1 MTMVQNQLLGSLNGT
16 VAALPQRTR
25 GRYAS
30 DHTSSW
36 NVHESWSEQ
45 LQSSTAPHF
54 FHKRAR
60 NIGCKMLQGSMKW
73 IILMGVGSY
82 HVISSHPAAFPL
94 PKTNIEVPHQKM
106 SRILFLLGQTGQL
119 WKRHHRDIQT
129 TMNLNHCRPLANGT
143 FINPT
148 DPWSQMMS
156 RLKLP
161 GIGENKPNWYPPQQL
176 FCTEARLQNQQAAA
190 KSIFGLRI

>member
-1 MTMVQNQLLGSLNGT
+1 MERSLPCLKGPVEDMPRIIRRHGT
-16 VAALPQRTR
+16 STNHGANSCSHLP
-25 GRYAS
+25 
-30 DHTSSW
+30 
-36 NVHESWSEQ
+36 
-45 LQSSTAPHF
+45 PHF